1 MSSGITQK
9 YLALK
14 KTNARHPIL
23 PLFGERFSPRVFSSE
38 PISEREVESMIEA
51 ARWAPSGHNFQ
62 PWYFYWTT
70 RRTKMFET
78 IQSCMPDMNKWSERA
93 PLLIVACY
101 IEKDAYG
108 KNRYAKHDLGAAVF
122 SLILQAQSMG
132 YFTRQIGRFN
142 QTKAKRVLP
151 IDPAH
156 TPFVILALGK
166 IGDYTKIDE
175 ELLKRELTPRERK
188 TDIAKR
194 IE

>member
-1 MSSGITQK
+1 MQR

-14 KTNARHPIL
+14 KSNVRTPIL
-23 PLFGERFSPRVFSSE
+23 KELRERFSPRVFSSE
-38 PISEREVESMIEA
+38 PISTHNVESMIEA
-51 ARWAPSGHNFQ
+51 ARWTPSGHNSQ

-70 RRTKMFET
+70 QGTQAYEK
-78 IQSCMPDMNKWSERA
+78 IQSCMPDMNKWSAKA
-93 PLLIVACY
+93 PLLVVACY
-101 IEKDAYG
+101 IRKNEYG
-108 KNRYAKHDLGAAVF
+108 INRYAKHDLGAAVL

-132 YFTRQIGRFN
+132 YYTRQIGRFN

-151 IDPAH
+151 IDPTH

-166 IGDYTKIDE
+166 LGDYTAIDA

-188 TDIAKR
+188 TDIAKK